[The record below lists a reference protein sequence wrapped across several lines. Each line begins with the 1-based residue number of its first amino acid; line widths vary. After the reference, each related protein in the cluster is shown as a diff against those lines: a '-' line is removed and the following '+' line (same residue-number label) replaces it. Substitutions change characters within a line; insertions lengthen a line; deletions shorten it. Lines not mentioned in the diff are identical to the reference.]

1 MDFDAKITQAAN
13 ITLAVLGAAWMIS
26 QLVFSFAYPLH
37 PMTINPIFL
46 CFALAIVFI
55 NKPFPGS
62 KKIKLLRLIDF
73 ASIPVLLWVVFH
85 SFQDQMRIVSRMP
98 FIDKVEMSD
107 KIACALVMI
116 MLLEAVRRIIGL
128 NLLVFIGFFI
138 VYCFAGEYFPGFMKF
153 SGFNYNQFCEMM
165 TLTNNGV
172 YGSPLS
178 STSSYIFY
186 FMIFGSMFAECGG
199 GQVMIDI
206 GMKFSDPKTGGPA
219 KAAVLSSGLMGMIS
233 GSAVANVS
241 TTGVMTIPMMKKAGY
256 KPHQAGAIE
265 SVAST
270 GGQIMPPIMGVGAFI
285 MSELLG
291 VSYGE
296 IAISAAIPAIAYYA
310 SIFLLVD
317 FLARRNNWHH
327 IGTDVKEE
335 DLIFKVAPIR
345 SRLYLL
351 LPALVLVYMVMTG
364 KSLRT
369 SALLATV
376 IVLVLNVVNK
386 NRLNLK
392 GLFHAFMD
400 GIIQSAN
407 VAIPVAACGIIIA
420 AVVQSGLANKFSTL
434 IALVGGSSLFAALL
448 ITMLGCMLLGMAL
461 PTVAAYLI
469 ATVLFVPVMIKLG
482 LPLIVCHMFCFYF
495 GVMAQITP
503 PVCLASFTAAGIAE
517 ADSWTTG
524 WTGFI
529 YASVA
534 FIVPFVFAY
543 EPAIL
548 LQETLLDAV
557 WPSFTLLLG
566 VFALAAGVAG
576 FMFAPLNAIMRSALF
591 VCAALSII
599 PETITDFIGI
609 ALLAVIIVFNLKDA
623 KKHKAA
629 EAAAQ

>member
-1 MDFDAKITQAAN
+1 MDFDAKMTRAAK
-13 ITLAVLGAAWMIS
+13 IMLAVLGVAWMIS
-26 QLVFSFAYPLH
+26 QLVFSFVYPLH

-46 CFALAIVFI
+46 CFALAIVFL

-62 KKIKLLRLIDF
+62 KKIKALRLFDF
-73 ASIPVLLWVVFH
+73 ASIPVLMWVVFH
-85 SFQDQMRIVSRMP
+85 SFQDQLRIVSRMP

-107 KIACALVMI
+107 KIACFLIMV

-128 NLLVFIGFFI
+128 NLLVFIGFFV

-178 STSSYIFY
+178 STSSFIFY

-206 GMKFSDPKTGGPA
+206 GMKFSNPKTGGPA

-233 GSAVANVS
+233 GSAVANVT

-256 KPHQAGAIE
+256 KPHQAGAVE
-265 SVAST
+265 AVAST

-291 VSYGE
+291 ISYGE
-296 IAISAAIPAIAYYA
+296 IALSAAIPAIAYYA

-317 FLARRNNWHH
+317 FLARRNRWEK
-327 IGTDVKEE
+327 IGIDVKEE
-335 DLIFKVAPIR
+335 DLVFKVAPIAP
-345 SRLYLL
+345 RLYLL
-351 LPALVLVYMVMTG
+351 LPAVVLVYMVMTG

-369 SALLATV
+369 SALLATA
-376 IVLVLNVVNK
+376 IVLVLNCVNK
-386 NRLNLK
+386 NRLSLK
-392 GLFHAFMD
+392 GLFDAFID
-400 GIIQSAN
+400 GIVQSAN
-407 VAIPVAACGIIIA
+407 VAIPVGACGIIIA
-420 AVVQSGLANKFSTL
+420 AVVQSGLANKFSGL
-434 IALVGGSSLFAALL
+434 IAVVGGSHLFAALL
-448 ITMLGCMLLGMAL
+448 ITMVGCMLLGMAL

-503 PVCLASFTAAGIAE
+503 PVCLASFTAAGIAD

-524 WTGFI
+524 WTGFV

-548 LQETLLDAV
+548 LQGSLTDTI
-557 WPSFTLLLG
+557 WPTFTLMLG

-576 FMFAPLNAIMRSALF
+576 FMFAPVHGVMRALLF

-599 PETITDFIGI
+599 PEAITDFIGI
-609 ALLAVIIVFNLKDA
+609 ALLAVIIVMNRKEA
-623 KKHKAA
+623 KKHNG
-629 EAAAQ
+629 EAVA